1 MTSKVKK
8 GKNDPKVTT
17 KLTKCYHNPKCY
29 TKGYK
34 NAAMAH
40 DTITLKVTLND
51 TKCLYHTMTLKV
63 TINGKIVPE
72 GSKKVIEMTLKVT

>member
-1 MTSKVKK
+1 MLYQRVQ
-8 GKNDPKVTT
+8 
-17 KLTKCYHNPKCY
+17 
-29 TKGYK
+29 

-51 TKCLYHTMTLKV
+51 KKCLYHTMTLKV

-72 GSKKVIEMTLKVT
+72 GSKKGIEMTLKVT